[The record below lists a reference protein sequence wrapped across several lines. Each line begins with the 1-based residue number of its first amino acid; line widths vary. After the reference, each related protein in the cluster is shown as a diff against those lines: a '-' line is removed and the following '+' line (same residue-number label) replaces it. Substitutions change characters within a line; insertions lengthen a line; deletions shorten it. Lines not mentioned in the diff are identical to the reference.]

1 MRKLGLY
8 ILILTSIVSA
18 CGKKS
23 DGPAPDV
30 NPEKAVLS
38 LPAKDEVCLNGVSVS
53 NTESTV
59 RFEWSNAT
67 NAQSYELI
75 IRNLSTNTQSNRTV
89 NTNFIDV
96 NLLKDTPYS
105 WYVIS
110 KSSKTAVTAESE
122 TWRFYN
128 AGSGK
133 TNYAPFPAEIVSPTY
148 NQSVGSG
155 SINLQWKG
163 ADTDN
168 DITGYEVYFGTSEAD
183 VNNKLSSLSRTV
195 AANLSSTAV
204 STVPATTYYWKV
216 ITKDSKNNSS
226 DSGLYKFRTN

>member
-1 MRKLGLY
+1 MKKLVLS
-8 ILILTSIVSA
+8 ILLLTAIVGA
-18 CGKKS
+18 CSKGS
-23 DGPAPDV
+23 DAPEV
-30 NPEKAVLS
+30 NPEKAVLR

-59 RFEWSNAT
+59 RFEWSNAA
-67 NAQSYELI
+67 NAQRYEVI
-75 IRNLSTNTQSNRTV
+75 VKNLLTNTLTNKEV
-89 NTNFIDV
+89 NTNFIDI

-110 KSSKTAVTAESE
+110 KSSKSSATAESD
-122 TWRFYN
+122 TWKFYN

-148 NQSVGSG
+148 NQAVGSG
-155 SINLQWKG
+155 NINLQWKG

-168 DITGYEVYFGTSEAD
+168 DITGYEVYFGTSETD
-183 VNNKLSSLSRTV
+183 VNNKSSSLLRAV

-204 STVPATTYYWKV
+204 PTNPGTTYYWKV
-216 ITKDSKNNSS
+216 ITKDAKNNSS

>member
-1 MRKLGLY
+1 MKKLGLY
-8 ILILTSIVSA
+8 ILILTGIIA
-18 CGKKS
+18 CSKGS
-23 DGPAPDV
+23 DSPAPV
-30 NPEKAVLS
+30 VTPEKAVLR

-59 RFEWSNAT
+59 RFEWTNAN
-67 NAQSYELI
+67 NAQSYEVVI
-75 IRNLSTNTQSNRTV
+75 KNLLTNTLTNRVV
-89 NTNFIDV
+89 NTNFIDI

-110 KSSKTAVTAESE
+110 KSSKTSATAESD
-122 TWRFYN
+122 TWKFYN

-148 NQSVGSG
+148 NQAVGSG
-155 SINLQWKG
+155 NINLQWKG

-168 DITGYEVYFGTSEAD
+168 DITGYEVYFGTSETD
-183 VNNKLSSLSRTV
+183 VNNKSSSLLRAV

-204 STVPATTYYWKV
+204 PTNPGTTYYWKV
-216 ITKDSKNNSS
+216 ITKDAKNNSS

>member
-1 MRKLGLY
+1 MKKLGLY
-8 ILILTSIVSA
+8 ILILTGIITA
-18 CGKKS
+18 CSKGS
-23 DGPAPDV
+23 DSPAPV
-30 NPEKAVLS
+30 VTPEKAVLR

-59 RFEWSNAT
+59 RFEWTNAN
-67 NAQSYELI
+67 NAQSYELVI
-75 IRNLSTNTQSNRTV
+75 KNLLTNTLTNRVV
-89 NTNFIDV
+89 NTNFIDI

-110 KSSKTAVTAESE
+110 KSSKTSATAESD
-122 TWRFYN
+122 TWKFYN

-148 NQSVGSG
+148 NQAVGSG
-155 SINLQWKG
+155 NINLQWKG

-168 DITGYEVYFGTSEAD
+168 DITGYEVYFGTSETD
-183 VNNKLSSLSRTV
+183 VNNKSSSLSRTV

-204 STVPATTYYWKV
+204 TTNPGTTYYWKV
-216 ITKDSKNNSS
+216 ITKDAKNNSS